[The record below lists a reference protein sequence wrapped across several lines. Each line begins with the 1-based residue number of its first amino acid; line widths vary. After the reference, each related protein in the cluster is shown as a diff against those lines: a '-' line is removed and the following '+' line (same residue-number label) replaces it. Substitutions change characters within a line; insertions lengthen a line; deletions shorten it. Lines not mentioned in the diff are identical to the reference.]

1 MGGGDET
8 VTKGELVV
16 ARKVGRVAMT
26 RTVLVL
32 AAVLGILA
40 AACSGGAGGGTAAT
54 TAPAATTGAAAA
66 ATKTARPC
74 CVKLV
79 AAYSNISADDW
90 VPWYAFEKG
99 IFKENG
105 LDVDL
110 QSINGGAQTSAALL
124 ANGIQ
129 IGQFGGAEALSAN
142 AGGADLVLVGNL
154 APVYPYK
161 LYAQKTIK
169 TIADLKGK
177 KIAVSNVGGS
187 SDIATRAAL
196 KANGIDPD
204 KDVSILTVGSHANR
218 TSALLAGQVDAGVD
232 DPPEDAA
239 LVAAGL
245 NMIIDIASAKLPAA
259 NTGIIMQRSFL
270 NANKDTVQAY
280 VDSIVQA
287 RARMKTDKEGS
298 IAVLKKYF
306 KFDDTANSTIAYDF
320 FVGGASPVTPSYP
333 GVDVGQFKDAVEV
346 LGKTND
352 KIKTVDISKMLDNSF
367 VKSAQDRKLG
377 G

>member
-1 MGGGDET
+1 M
-8 VTKGELVV
+8 K
-16 ARKVGRVAMT
+16 
-26 RTVLVL
+26 RTALVL
-32 AAVLGILA
+32 AAILGILA
-40 AACSGGAGGGTAAT
+40 TACSSGAGGGTAAT

-66 ATKTARPC
+66 ATKTARPT
-74 CVKLV
+74 VKLV
-79 AAYSNISADDW
+79 SAFSNISADDW

-142 AGGADLVLVGNL
+142 AGGGDLVLVGNL

-161 LYAQKTIK
+161 LYAQKAIK
-169 TIADLKGK
+169 TVADLRGK
-177 KIAVSNVGGS
+177 KVAVSNAGGS

-196 KANGIDPD
+196 KANGLDPD
-204 KDVSILTVGSHANR
+204 KDVNIVAVGSHANR
-218 TSALLAGQVDAGVD
+218 TAALLAGSVDAGVD
-232 DPPEDAA
+232 DPPEDAE
-239 LVAAGL
+239 LVKAGL
-245 NMIIDIASAKLPAA
+245 NMVIDLASARLPAA
-259 NTGIIMQRSFL
+259 NTGIIMQRSYL
-270 NANKDTVQAY
+270 NANRDTVQAY
-280 VDSIVQA
+280 VDSIVLA
-287 RARMKTDKEGS
+287 RARMKTDKDGA

-306 KFDDTANSTIAYDF
+306 KFDDAANSSIAYDF
-320 FVGGASPVTPSYP
+320 FVGGATPVTPAYP
-333 GVDVGQFKDAVEV
+333 IVEVAQFKDAVEV

-352 KIKTVDISKMLDNSF
+352 KIKTVDISKMIDNSF
-367 VKSAQDRKLG
+367 MKSAQDRKLG